1 MPIDDASKGAN
12 TRAVGLFIP
21 LAALFF
27 AITSPFNAVTYLP
40 FVARWFYWAGLI
52 SIVAVTQYLV
62 WRVAKYRGSN
72 WHLAVVASIVATPL
86 VLIAILSVQHMI
98 DRAVPQRFWL
108 SLSGSIW
115 VINIVLTTIAAFWML
130 PKRKPRRLH
139 PEEAA
144 IESGQGIRDR
154 LPATA
159 SGQAIWALGAQDHYL
174 EVILASSKHLIHM
187 RLRDAIAMMADSDG
201 LQVHRSWWV
210 ARDAV
215 AKIGR
220 KGRNTEITLR
230 SGQRLPVS
238 RSGARRLREAGWRN

>member
-1 MPIDDASKGAN
+1 MPINEARVGSDIRKAFALIVAAS
-12 TRAVGLFIP
+12 
-21 LAALFF
+21 LFF
-27 AITSPFNAVTYLP
+27 AVTSPFNAVTYLP
-40 FVARWFYWAGLI
+40 FLARWIYWAGLI
-52 SIVAVTQYLV
+52 AIVVITQWSV
-62 WRVAKYRGSN
+62 WRIEKFQWPS
-72 WHLAVVASIVATPL
+72 WQLAVLVSIIATPL
-86 VLIAILSVQHMI
+86 VLVAILTIQHMI
-98 DRAVPQRFWL
+98 DRTVPQRFWL
-108 SLSGSIW
+108 TLSASIW
-115 VINIVLTTIAAFWML
+115 VINIVLAFVAMQWAT
-130 PKRKPRRLH
+130 PKRGQRLTQS
-139 PEEAA
+139 EEAA

-238 RSGARRLREAGWRN
+238 RSGARRLREAGWLN